1 MSWTVGKGAGEC
13 LRVGRRSLG
22 WPSPAPYLSSC
33 LRQAKWERHQR
44 ESLRNSR
51 WPQRLPLR
59 SMTSRCEWWVPVCE
73 RNRLQSSRRALE
85 RHISLQAFLL
95 WVHWPVRLP
104 EIDKL
109 QVSNGSCLQPCWAQG
124 KGVWCSY
131 SVCSQS
137 RQRAPECVTEP
148 YPPRAAQAF
157 LRVPL
162 LWLSKGNQSPSRER
176 RLLLWELLV
185 TDCTLFCCFQMAFS
199 NYFWRI

>member
-1 MSWTVGKGAGEC
+1 MGKGAGEC

-59 SMTSRCEWWVPVCE
+59 SMTTRCEWWVPVCE

-85 RHISLQAFLL
+85 RQISLQAFLL

-109 QVSNGSCLQPCWAQG
+109 RSLMAAACNPAGHRAKGS
-124 KGVWCSY
+124 GV
-131 SVCSQS
+131 
-137 RQRAPECVTEP
+137 
-148 YPPRAAQAF
+148 
-157 LRVPL
+157 L
-162 LWLSKGNQSPSRER
+162 
-176 RLLLWELLV
+176 
-185 TDCTLFCCFQMAFS
+185 TLFALRAGEGHQS
-199 NYFWRI
+199 VSLSHTLQGQHRPS